1 MKEPVEKHAC
11 RNCENLEKEKK
22 EVMEG
27 RLRGRYRYGCR
38 GRESGFICGFL
49 MEDEEL
55 ETLSCGFWRGHSGK
69 KAKKPDAGRQLGDTL
84 QMLFDRWNQWKQQ
97 GCPEAQATDGVYL
110 NRLRQAIQ
118 SVVRK
123 IEDACEE
130 EEYPDSYFSPIPPVM
145 AEDYMADPSELE
157 RRAMQALERFQHSAE
172 YLWLEE
178 YRRKQETAGKTAED
192 AGRFFE
198 HAEIL
203 ERAIREKDY
212 LLMKK
217 EARQEGLLAE
227 LSRFRREILHKNKK
241 ADERRRK
248 RREVTG
254 QLRFLEEKAS

>member
-1 MKEPVEKHAC
+1 MEKHAC

-38 GRESGFICGFL
+38 GQESGFICGFL
-49 MEDEEL
+49 MEDDEL
-55 ETLSCGFWRGHSGK
+55 ETLSCGFWCGHSGK
-69 KAKKPDAGRQLGDTL
+69 KAKKPDNGRQLGETL
-84 QMLFDRWNQWKQQ
+84 QMLFDRWNQWRLQ
-97 GCPEAQATDGVYL
+97 GCPEAQETDGVYL

-118 SVVRK
+118 SVARQ
-123 IEDACEE
+123 IEDTCAE

-145 AEDYMADPSELE
+145 AEDYMADPPELE
-157 RRAMQALERFQHSAE
+157 RHARQALERFQHSAE

-178 YRRKQETAGKTAED
+178 YRRKQEAAGKTAEN
-192 AGRFFE
+192 ASRFFE
-198 HAEIL
+198 HAETL

-217 EARQEGLLAE
+217 ETRQEGLLAE
-227 LSRFRREILHKNKK
+227 LSGFRREILHKNKK

-248 RREVTG
+248 RREVAG
-254 QLRFLEEKAS
+254 QICFVEEKAS